1 MNVQELNI
9 VTASVDSGATEAV
22 GAGSSTWPV
31 LSSPGKGYEVAAPQ
45 LEAPTGKN
53 HNQNLD
59 QPKGAADLNIVTDC
73 TDDPLRLRGGG
84 DSNPPSSSNQPII
97 KRKNPEASPESV
109 RLKNHFDE
117 IDIAIT
123 TTRAILEE
131 MVVVGKVCRK
141 WNDLVS
147 HQLDE
152 ILITFRNVA
161 EESASAIGQINA
173 RREDLYESIAR
184 NRELYQDIGSQKTKM
199 RQLENEIACLE
210 RKKSATRMET
220 DAIVVLE

>member
-1 MNVQELNI
+1 MKVQKLNI
-9 VTASVDSGATEAV
+9 VTASVESGTTEAV

-31 LSSPGKGYEVAAPQ
+31 LSLPGKGYEVVDSQ
-45 LEAPTGKN
+45 FDAPTGKT

-59 QPKGAADLNIVTDC
+59 QPKGETDLNPEPNVTDC
-73 TDDPLRLRGGG
+73 TDPLRLRGGG
-84 DSNPPSSSNQPII
+84 DNNNPPSSSNQPII

-109 RLKNHFDE
+109 RLRNHFDE
-117 IDIAIT
+117 IYIAIT
-123 TTRAILEE
+123 TTRAIMEA
-131 MVVVGKVCRK
+131 MVVVGKVGRE

-152 ILITFRNVA
+152 ILIAFRKVA

-184 NRELYQDIGSQKTKM
+184 NGELFQDIGSQKEKI
-199 RQLENEIACLE
+199 RQLENEVARLE
-210 RKKSATRMET
+210 RGKSAT
-220 DAIVVLE
+220 